1 MDSDRQIE
9 RMIESVFI
17 SSRVN
22 SRQRPRTSGCEIG
35 TVDFSVSDLAH
46 THTHTRF
53 HRFDIVNSVLLLL
66 SSISPISYSNFII
79 VAVWMALFKF
89 PIRSIFICATELEW
103 SACVRALF
111 MRDSLIYLFI
121 YISFISMICCPKKSK
136 HNNNEQR
143 ATYIVTTDSREFQ
156 MKMTILNCNFMLCE
170 RVVSGMHMTS
180 LFFVFSSHFW
190 FFVF

>member
-46 THTHTRF
+46 THTRF

-79 VAVWMALFKF
+79 VAVFKF

-121 YISFISMICCPKKSK
+121 YISFISMICCPKKSNN
-136 HNNNEQR
+136 NNNEQR

-170 RVVSGMHMTS
+170 RVVSVCTWLLS
-180 LFFVFSSHFW
+180 F
-190 FFVF
+190 